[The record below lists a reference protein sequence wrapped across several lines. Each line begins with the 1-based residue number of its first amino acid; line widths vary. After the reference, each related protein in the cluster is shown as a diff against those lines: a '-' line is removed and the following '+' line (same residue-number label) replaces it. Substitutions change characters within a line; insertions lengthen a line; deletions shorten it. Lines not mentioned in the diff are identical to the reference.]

1 MTKCRRI
8 ARKKGRILGGLP
20 DNYKLPFDELCMI

>member
-8 ARKKGRILGGLP
+8 ARKKGCILGGLP
-20 DNYKLPFDELCMI
+20 DNYILPSDEICMI